1 MQNNRNSL
9 IKKLNSTDYQILE
22 KILKNS
28 RISRTDLSCQMELTP
43 AAISKVIKKL
53 INGNLIIEKNILSS
67 TGGRP
72 RTSLKINKDYK
83 KIIGINLGVGFIRIA
98 ISNLAGEILGIE
110 ERKFSFKTQ
119 EKVLRLLD
127 EELEHILGKYERK
140 DIIAI
145 GLATHGLVDK
155 EKGTVILSPHFKWKN
170 LEIRKSLEKKYG
182 LPVVVENDVRAMLI
196 AEHYYGC
203 ARNMKNFM
211 LLYIRRGVGAAIF
224 LNGKIFEG
232 SNCGAGE
239 IGHFIVKENSNI
251 QCRCGK
257 YGCLETEY
265 SEQAIMDKVSWLME
279 EKENKRVNLTIET
292 VYDMAKRRQE
302 PYYSIIQETS
312 LEIGKVVGNIL
323 NILDLN
329 DIVVSGNITDTG
341 NLFSSYFKKG
351 IDRMLLEDFSKKINI
366 KFSEL
371 GDQIGIY
378 GAISL
383 IIDNLFIGEKLL
395 RF

>member
-1 MQNNRNSL
+1 MQNKKNNL
-9 IKKLNSTDYQILE
+9 VKKLNNTDYQILE
-22 KILKNS
+22 KIIKNS
-28 RISRTDLSCQMELTP
+28 KISRTDLSIQMELTP

-53 INGNLIIEKNILSS
+53 LNADLIKEKNILSS

-98 ISNLAGEILGIE
+98 VSNLAGEILQIE

-119 EKVLRLLD
+119 EKVLKLLD
-127 EELEHILGKYERK
+127 EELEHILNGYDRK
-140 DIIAI
+140 DILGI

-170 LEIRKSLEKKYG
+170 LELRKSLEKKYNI
-182 LPVVVENDVRAMLI
+182 PVIVENDVRAMLI
-196 AEHYYGC
+196 AEYYYGC
-203 ARNMKNFM
+203 AKNMKSFM
-211 LLYIRRGVGAAIF
+211 LLYIRRGVGALIF

-232 SNCGAGE
+232 SNHGSGE

-265 SEQAIMDKVSWLME
+265 SEQAIVDKVSWLLE
-279 EKENKRVNLTIET
+279 EKEIPHNNLTIKT
-292 VYDMAKRRQE
+292 IYDLAKNKEE
-302 PYYSIIQETS
+302 PYYSIIKQAS
-312 LEIGKVVGNIL
+312 LETGKVVGNIL
-323 NILDLN
+323 NILDIN
-329 DIVVSGNITDTG
+329 DIVVSGNITSTG
-341 NLFSSYFKKG
+341 TLFSNYFKKG
-351 IDRMLLEDFSKKINI
+351 IDKMLLEDFSKKINV

-395 RF
+395 KL